1 MGATDGISTD
11 GSVVCSVGSGPAV
24 VCAVGRGASGCCVV
38 SWTGGGVGAVVV
50 LGGFGAFV
58 VFVGLAVT
66 VWVIVVSGASSGVGV
81 PNVVVTVTVVCGSQ
95 VWPASHGSTAGSKAA
110 RPTEALAL

>member
-1 MGATDGISTD
+1 MVGGSVDATDGIWTD
-11 GSVVCSVGSGPAV
+11 GSVVCSVGSGAAV

-38 SWTGGGVGAVVV
+38 SWTGGGGVGAVVV

-58 VFVGLAVT
+58 VFVGFAVT

-95 VWPASHGSTAGSKAA
+95 V
-110 RPTEALAL
+110 